1 MLRLLLKSIC
11 LMILTTMLS
20 GCLNSHTTRM
30 PSLDLLHSQNPEIE
44 KRSYELHDPYP
55 DELSGP
61 STMSRPRAFNTQRTR
76 DRRAFEQRALEG
88 RGVPHGTAAP
98 RLPSAQWKYPDA
110 IRE

>member
-1 MLRLLLKSIC
+1 MLRLVIRSIGLL
-11 LMILTTMLS
+11 LAMAMLG
-20 GCLNSHTTRM
+20 GCLSPHTTRL
-30 PSLDLLHSQNPEIE
+30 PSLGFQNSEVE

-61 STMSRPRAFNTQRTR
+61 ETITRPRSFSKQRTEN
-76 DRRAFEQRALEG
+76 RRTFEQKMFEG
-88 RGVPHGTAAP
+88 NGIPQGTAAP